1 MNLVQNTE
9 QLKKLLKSKHKKH
22 MRKKLYDTTLESEA
36 EQHTRKQSTHE
47 KKFTNRMMQKSIN
60 P

>member
-1 MNLVQNTE
+1 
-9 QLKKLLKSKHKKH
+9 

-47 KKFTNRMMQKSIN
+47 KKFTKRMTHKSIN